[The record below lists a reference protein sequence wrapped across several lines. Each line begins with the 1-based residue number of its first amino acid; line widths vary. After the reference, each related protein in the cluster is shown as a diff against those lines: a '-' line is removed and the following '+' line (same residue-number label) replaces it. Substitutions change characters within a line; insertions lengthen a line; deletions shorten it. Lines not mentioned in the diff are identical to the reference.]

1 MGGFLVVLALIGLIL
16 WVFAR
21 LFRRR
26 VHARLQGA
34 GHDLA
39 PELKAALQARAT
51 PPRAVGI
58 APVGAAPAAALPPAA
73 TRAPTAAGLHFL
85 LIYDVGPEFL
95 QRRAQY
101 RDAHLALAWQAAA
114 AGELVLAGALE
125 EPTEQA
131 FLLFRGSRDAARR
144 FAERDPYVMHGLVKQ
159 WRVRQWHTVAGE
171 TAALPL
177 RPRAATGKRV
187 GPGWSGEV
195 T

>member
-1 MGGFLVVLALIGLIL
+1 VGGFLLVLALIALIL

-26 VHARLQGA
+26 VQARLQGS
-34 GHDLA
+34 GHELP
-39 PELKAALQARAT
+39 PELKAMLRA
-51 PPRAVGI
+51 PG
-58 APVGAAPAAALPPAA
+58 APARPAGAVPVAALPPAA
-73 TRAPTAAGLHFL
+73 TRAPPAAGLHFL

-101 RDAHLALAWQAAA
+101 RDAHLALAWKAAA

-144 FAERDPYVMHGLVKQ
+144 FAESDPYVMHGLVKQ
-159 WRVRQWHTVAGE
+159 WRVRQWHTVAG
-171 TAALPL
+171 AAAAMPL
-177 RPRAATGKRV
+177 RPSGKV
-187 GPGWSGEV
+187 Q
-195 T
+195 